1 MWVHDQIELSMG
13 KLRQDPLLYFSSF
26 PVEFVNVEEIL
37 GQRLFSGLHIDNDV
51 SVEEIESC
59 TITTRAVLGSDN
71 LTSFWETQM
80 TVSESFF
87 LVQ

>member
-51 SVEEIESC
+51 SVEEI
-59 TITTRAVLGSDN
+59 VLVPSQRE
-71 LTSFWETQM
+71 LSLVAM
-80 TVSESFF
+80 T
-87 LVQ
+87 